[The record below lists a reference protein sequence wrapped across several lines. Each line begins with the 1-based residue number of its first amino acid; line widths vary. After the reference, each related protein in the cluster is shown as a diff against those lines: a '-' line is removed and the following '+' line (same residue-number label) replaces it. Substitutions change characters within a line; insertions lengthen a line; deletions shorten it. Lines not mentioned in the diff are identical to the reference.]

1 MENPSYE
8 GEDVSIMPTRFSA
21 ISASNVVVLG
31 REKSKEKLNFVVYFT
46 FLLLG
51 MGSLLPTNFFF
62 TPAMFWHER
71 FATSNSTGNST
82 HVNQM
87 QEFWQNSLTFVLMG
101 TVLIMST
108 GTATVDNTK
117 HDFSDTVVGTSLLLN
132 YCPWFNCDV
141 GNYRDVCHCGWPLV
155 REHIVMADYLLHY
168 QSNLCLVYFRL
179 CRHLPS
185 G

>member
-8 GEDVSIMPTRFSA
+8 DDEVSIVPARFSA
-21 ISASNVVVLG
+21 ISASNVLVLG
-31 REKSKEKLNFVVYFT
+31 REKTKDKLNFGVYFT

-71 FATSNSTGNST
+71 FATGNET

-101 TVLIMST
+101 TVLVMST
-108 GTATVDNTK
+108 GTSIKRTII
-117 HDFSDTVVGTSLLLN
+117 
-132 YCPWFNCDV
+132 Y
-141 GNYRDVCHCGWPLV
+141 
-155 REHIVMADYLLHY
+155 
-168 QSNLCLVYFRL
+168 
-179 CRHLPS
+179 
-185 G
+185 